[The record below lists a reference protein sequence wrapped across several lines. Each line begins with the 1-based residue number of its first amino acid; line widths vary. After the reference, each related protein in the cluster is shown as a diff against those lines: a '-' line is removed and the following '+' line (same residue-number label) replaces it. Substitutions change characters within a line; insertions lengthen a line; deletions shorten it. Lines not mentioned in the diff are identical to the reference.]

1 MLMRIRIIE
10 DTLPQ
15 GVCGYWHDASRTI
28 WLHDKLNSRQRLC
41 TLQHELIHAG
51 HHDPGC
57 GIIGAKAERRTRKE
71 TALWLVDPVEYATA
85 ECLYDGD
92 SYLIACELGVT
103 VQVVEDYKS
112 LLADHAAL
120 AYGEGVM
127 E

>member
-51 HHDPGC
+51 HHDRD
-57 GIIGAKAERRTRKE
+57 AA
-71 TALWLVDPVEYATA
+71 
-85 ECLYDGD
+85 
-92 SYLIACELGVT
+92 
-103 VQVVEDYKS
+103 
-112 LLADHAAL
+112 ADTEPSASAA
-120 AYGEGVM
+120 AAGRPRWR
-127 E
+127 